1 MQKLKPSFVLR
12 SFSVTNKSPGKQ
24 KSNQKKLQGYAQNS
38 PPKKLPLPTVTV
50 SITTTT
56 SNSTVSTSSLTYNQ
70 HHHHHHHHQKRKN
83 TPDDIN
89 QSSKTMSSLL
99 CRRRCLSVH
108 FTAAS
113 FPSSLS
119 FFHSFSLSLCVSSL
133 SSCVCS
139 V

>member
-1 MQKLKPSFVLR
+1 
-12 SFSVTNKSPGKQ
+12 
-24 KSNQKKLQGYAQNS
+24 
-38 PPKKLPLPTVTV
+38 
-50 SITTTT
+50 
-56 SNSTVSTSSLTYNQ
+56 
-70 HHHHHHHHQKRKN
+70 
-83 TPDDIN
+83 
-89 QSSKTMSSLL
+89 MSSLL